1 MAKGSKSKYSK
12 KLKYSKDTK
21 PDIKATKQ
29 LIKQAL
35 STEIETK
42 TINVPDPVQL
52 ITNTVNRLY
61 TAGSGLQ
68 FLAVDAFRQFQGIAN
83 STVIGSPVGNRI
95 GDKVKAV
102 GILMDYFF
110 HSRSFYS
117 IGANSYHI
125 PFIKVRIT
133 LFTQAFAVPLPTVL
147 QLYDP
152 AFIAGGGASLR
163 PVDYSEGN
171 ARRVLYDKLV
181 IIDNPPADPLSAAAQ
196 PNSPQPISAMIRVRK
211 YIKLDKFIK
220 YMDSNSGAP
229 DSTQNQ
235 IHLAITAEVD
245 DSFTGLVP
253 SGTTLLYMT
262 GRTQCW
268 FKDA

>member
-1 MAKGSKSKYSK
+1 MAKGKSKYAK
-12 KLKYSKDTK
+12 KSTKYVRVLK
-21 PDIKATKQ
+21 PDVVATKQ

-42 TINVPDPVQL
+42 TINVPDPVTPA
-52 ITNTVNRLY
+52 TNTVHRLY
-61 TAGSGLQ
+61 LQGSGLQ
-68 FLAVDAFRQFQGIAN
+68 YLVVDAYKQLQGTAN
-83 STVIGSPVGNRI
+83 STVIGNPIGNRI

-110 HSRSFYS
+110 HSRSSYS
-117 IGANSYHI
+117 IGSNSYHI
-125 PFIKVRIT
+125 PFVKVRVT
-133 LFTQAFAVPLPTVL
+133 LFTQAYGVSLPTL
-147 QLYDP
+147 ALLYDSE
-152 AFIAGGGASLR
+152 FVAGGGASLR

-171 ARRVLYDKLV
+171 ARRVLYDRV
-181 IIDNPPADPLSAAAQ
+181 HIIENRPADPLSAGG
-196 PNSPQPISAMIRVRK
+196 PNSPSPTSAMIRFRK

-220 YMDSNSGAP
+220 YMDSNSGNP
-229 DSTQNQ
+229 NGTQNP
-235 IHLAITAEVD
+235 IYMTVYAEVD
-245 DSFTGLVP
+245 DGFTGLVP